1 MPNIGGPIGRSW
13 LDASR
18 EGMLLLSRVFIPSR
32 ITILP
37 GVPPNELNL
46 DESINGFDVHGA
58 YVFPGYTLSSLAFR
72 ETARV
77 IFPTSSPHRAVL
89 LYVFFFLFSNAN
101 SFVLDFARS
110 LIRFLIRKKEK
121 KKRRKKEKRKMRAIY
136 PTPTLG
142 SKKLIGYAIF
152 DRRAGY
158 GRGRGGKGPP
168 LLTRVVNGVASA
180 CVTIGN

>member
-46 DESINGFDVHGA
+46 DESINGFDVRGA
-58 YVFPGYTLSSLAFR
+58 HVFPGYTLSSLAFR
-72 ETARV
+72 ETVRV
-77 IFPTSSPHRAVL
+77 IFPPPLTAHSFST
-89 LYVFFFLFSNAN
+89 FFFLFLFSNAN

-121 KKRRKKEKRKMRAIY
+121 KKKKKERKKKNARDTRLR
-136 PTPTLG
+136 P
-142 SKKLIGYAIF
+142 SV
-152 DRRAGY
+152 RR
-158 GRGRGGKGPP
+158 
-168 LLTRVVNGVASA
+168 S
-180 CVTIGN
+180 